1 MSNVETNLIKP
12 FPVAF
17 SGHTL
22 KYEIECICKIFLPMR
37 KFTFLYDTTQLPE
50 DAEEGAVLILEQL
63 GEQSRFWVQVQYR
76 GQVMEQEQQFPA
88 CSPETEKQLCEYRF
102 SAMLFRLLEEI
113 TDLHPAWGLLT
124 GIRPVKKVQP
134 LLGQGLSKA
143 EVCEKLHEKYWI
155 APEKLSLVYD
165 TAMVQQPLLEKT
177 PKHGISLYVSIPFCP
192 TRCSYCSFVSH
203 SIAQAQNLIPAY
215 LEKLCEELKIW
226 GQLVRE
232 QELLVDTV
240 YFGGG
245 TPTSLTAAQLEQV
258 MTAVQENIHLSPVRE
273 YCVEAGRPD
282 TITSEK
288 LETLRR
294 FGVDRI
300 SVNPQTMQD
309 HVLETIGRKHTTA
322 QTVEAFRMARAA
334 GFENINMDLI
344 AA

>member
-37 KFTFLYDTTQLPE
+37 KFTFLYDTTQLPAG
-50 DAEEGAVLILEQL
+50 AEEGAVLILEQL

-155 APEKLSLVYD
+155 AP
-165 TAMVQQPLLEKT
+165 
-177 PKHGISLYVSIPFCP
+177 
-192 TRCSYCSFVSH
+192 
-203 SIAQAQNLIPAY
+203 
-215 LEKLCEELKIW
+215 
-226 GQLVRE
+226 
-232 QELLVDTV
+232 
-240 YFGGG
+240 
-245 TPTSLTAAQLEQV
+245 
-258 MTAVQENIHLSPVRE
+258 
-273 YCVEAGRPD
+273 
-282 TITSEK
+282 
-288 LETLRR
+288 
-294 FGVDRI
+294 
-300 SVNPQTMQD
+300 
-309 HVLETIGRKHTTA
+309 
-322 QTVEAFRMARAA
+322 
-334 GFENINMDLI
+334 
-344 AA
+344 

>member
-37 KFTFLYDTTQLPE
+37 KFTFLYDTTQLPA

-177 PKHGISLYVSIPFCP
+177 PKHGISLYVSIRSEEHTSELQSRLSISYAVFCLKKIFLMIRRPPRSTLFPYTTLFRSKCAKCTAPFC
-192 TRCSYCSFVSH
+192 
-203 SIAQAQNLIPAY
+203 
-215 LEKLCEELKIW
+215 
-226 GQLVRE
+226 
-232 QELLVDTV
+232 
-240 YFGGG
+240 
-245 TPTSLTAAQLEQV
+245 
-258 MTAVQENIHLSPVRE
+258 
-273 YCVEAGRPD
+273 
-282 TITSEK
+282 
-288 LETLRR
+288 
-294 FGVDRI
+294 
-300 SVNPQTMQD
+300 
-309 HVLETIGRKHTTA
+309 
-322 QTVEAFRMARAA
+322 
-334 GFENINMDLI
+334 
-344 AA
+344 